1 MVKRVFLTVTILILL
16 FVGIAFAA
24 DGADKGNIFQVIS
37 GLLALV
43 IGGGGA
49 AVYKKIKVI
58 GDLKEAIGSSV
69 QAFAAVQLFAKRV
82 PDTVKMSR
90 EYNGMMTKLDM
101 CSEEYAD
108 VLSAF
113 KVTEKY
119 APMLRNLI
127 RESMY
132 VSSKNETVDM
142 IREQYIENTPMMD
155 SFNDALEELKK

>member
-37 GLLALV
+37 GFLALV

-58 GDLKEAIGSSV
+58 GDLKEAIGASV
-69 QAFAAVQLFAKRV
+69 QAFAAVQLFAKRT

-90 EYNGMMTKLDM
+90 EYNDMMLKLDE

-113 KVTEKY
+113 KATEKY

-132 VSSKNETVDM
+132 VKSADTTLEM
-142 IREQYIENTPMMD
+142 IREQYLENSPIMD
-155 SFNDALEELKK
+155 AFDNALAELKK